1 MSTLDKITN
10 KIMKFAQ
17 LRYVKIIMN
26 AFMSVAAFSIG
37 ASLFSLLRSIP
48 IPFWQEFLTNT
59 GLTNILNIPIT
70 MVSNL
75 YAIMIVICVG
85 YEVAISFDAK
95 PLPAAMIAFGSFM
108 ILTPFEASVALQV
121 DGEVVRGVAQNV
133 IGVGPL
139 GSQGIFLA
147 MFAGILGARLY
158 VFLVQKNIKL
168 KMPET
173 LPPAVAGMFETMIPA
188 GLVFIVFIIIRLLF
202 GLTPYGTA
210 QNFIYGVLQAP
221 LVGIGATPV
230 GAALYLIAS
239 EVLWMFG
246 VHGGLIAYAALGSV
260 RSAATQANMAAF
272 AAGEPVPYL
281 EWTLLTPFS
290 NMHMVALV
298 ILLVLSKSEQFKSL
312 GKLALPT
319 TIFNINEPLM
329 FGLPIILNPIWA
341 VPFVLLPGVNVFVT
355 ALLMKAGILASSTG
369 VALASNIPGPIY
381 LWMCTNSISGL
392 IWGIILVVLNGVVWF
407 PFFKAAEK
415 QALKQEAE
423 LEADQAA

>member
-17 LRYVKIIMN
+17 LRYIKIIMN

-48 IPFWQEFLTNT
+48 IPFWQTFLTNT
-59 GLTNILNIPIT
+59 GLTDILNIPIT

-75 YAIMIVICVG
+75 YAVMIVMCVG
-85 YEVAISFDAK
+85 YEVAVSFDEK

-108 ILTPFEASVALQV
+108 ILTPFTASVAIQN
-121 DGEVVRGVAQNV
+121 GEEVVRGVASNV

-147 MFAGILGARLY
+147 MFSGLLAARLY
-158 VFLVQKNIKL
+158 VLLIKKNIKL
-168 KMPET
+168 NMPAS

-188 GLVFIVFIIIRLLF
+188 GLVFIVFIVIRLLF
-202 GLTPYGTA
+202 GYTSFGTA
-210 QNFIYGVLQAP
+210 QNFIYTILQAP
-221 LVGIGATPV
+221 LVGVGATPL
-230 GAALYLIAS
+230 GSAIYLMAA

-246 VHGGLIAYAALGSV
+246 VHGGLITYAALGSV

-272 AAGEPVPYL
+272 AAGEAVPYL

-341 VPFVLLPGVNVFVT
+341 IPFILLPGVNVFVT
-355 ALLMKAGILASSTG
+355 SLMMRAGIIASSTG

-381 LWMCTNSISGL
+381 LWMGTNSISGL
-392 IWGIILVVLNGVVWF
+392 IWGLILIVLNGVVWY
-407 PFFKAAEK
+407 PFFKIAEK

-423 LEADQAA
+423 TTDEAE

>member
-26 AFMSVAAFSIG
+26 AFMSIAAFSIG

-48 IPFWQEFLTNT
+48 IPFWQTFLTNT
-59 GLTNILNIPIT
+59 GLTNILNIPIA

-75 YAIMIVICVG
+75 YAIMLAFCIG
-85 YEVAISFDAK
+85 YEVANSYNAK
-95 PLPAAMIAFGSFM
+95 PLPAAMIAFGAFM
-108 ILTPFEASVALQV
+108 ILTPFEANVALQN
-121 DGEVVRGVAQNV
+121 GEEVVRGIAQNV
-133 IGVGPL
+133 LSVGPL

-147 MFAGILGARLY
+147 MFAGILAARLY
-158 VFLVQKNIKL
+158 ILLVEKNIKL
-168 KMPET
+168 KMPES

-202 GLTPYGTA
+202 AQTSFGTA

-221 LVGIGATPV
+221 LVGVGATPI
-230 GAALYLIAS
+230 GAAIYLMAAEI
-239 EVLWMFG
+239 LWMFG
-246 VHGGLIAYAALGSV
+246 VHGGLITYAALGSV

-272 AAGEPVPYL
+272 AAGEAVPYL

-329 FGLPIILNPIWA
+329 FGLPVILNPIWA
-341 VPFVLLPGVNVFVT
+341 VPFILLPGVNVFT
-355 ALLMKAGILASSTG
+355 TSLLMRAGILASSTG

-381 LWMCTNSISGL
+381 LWMCTNSITGL
-392 IWGIILVVLNGVVWF
+392 IWGIVLIVLNGLVWY

-423 LEADQAA
+423 QAAAEE